1 MRGVSF
7 KPKGEDNFSSGDIKT
22 YGGIYAAT
30 AADFAAELGCDPQ
43 EFIKKVHES
52 NIEPL
57 TAVGDEEEPEKYSL
71 SFERDKFEEIRALF

>member
-30 AADFAAELGCDPQ
+30 AADFAAELGCEPKK
-43 EFIKKVHES
+43 FIETVQKS
-52 NIEPL
+52 DIEPL
-57 TAVGDEEEPEKYSL
+57 TAVGDENEPEKYSL